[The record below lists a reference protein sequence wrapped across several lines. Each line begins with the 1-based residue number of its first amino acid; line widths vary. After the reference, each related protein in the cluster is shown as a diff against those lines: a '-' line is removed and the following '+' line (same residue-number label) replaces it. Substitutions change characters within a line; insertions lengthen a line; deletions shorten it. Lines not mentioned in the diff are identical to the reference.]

1 MIVMNMMVVLMN
13 FFMITICK
21 YQIRLVI
28 RLMEVEEFEHPTLQI
43 VQEAQVKKLE
53 GMITI
58 IITTIIIVVI
68 IYENQCWKSELPF
81 DLLCVTY
88 EKFLSGQSTKE
99 RNVPRNRRWVLSYY
113 QHHFCLLNGTC
124 GNFWARINFQE
135 LTPKITFSLKFAKF
149 RRGFSQNNWS
159 DFVIG

>member
-1 MIVMNMMVVLMN
+1 MIVMNIMVVLMN
-13 FFMITICK
+13 FFMIAICK

-88 EKFLSGQSTKE
+88 EKFFSGRSTKE

-124 GNFWARINFQE
+124 GNFLGSGKFSRIFGTSALVTCWE
-135 LTPKITFSLKFAKF
+135 
-149 RRGFSQNNWS
+149 R
-159 DFVIG
+159 